1 VTTPPRVSGARRLTP
16 VAPWPLAGTV
26 DEHIRAE
33 TVRALFQQAIAAP
46 ILTVLVAALMAIA
59 LWDVAPRQR
68 LLIWLSAIAFLS
80 LVRLGLVLAYRRR
93 GPRTLEMIGWEHAF
107 VYTLVVICVVWGVG
121 AIPIMPASLA
131 HQALIFFFLLG
142 IAGGAVASYS
152 VHPTTCL
159 LAVTSLLVPVT
170 VWFAFQDS
178 TALQVMAAG
187 GAMYLV
193 ASIRATRNYGEFW
206 RRTFRLSW
214 ELQQA
219 HTLAQKLART
229 DDLTGLN
236 NRRAFSA
243 LGFQALEHARRYN
256 RPLAAVMFDIDRFK
270 TINDSYGHAAGDKV
284 LQAVAA
290 TMLRRVRTPDIPGR
304 LGGEEFAV
312 LLPETDGD
320 QAVVFAE
327 RLRADL
333 EGAEVTHNGRTIRF
347 SCSFGVAQRG
357 EDVAVLDTLLMR
369 ADEALYRAKNEG
381 RNRVATGTRA
391 R

>member
-1 VTTPPRVSGARRLTP
+1 
-16 VAPWPLAGTV
+16 
-26 DEHIRAE
+26 
-33 TVRALFQQAIAAP
+33 
-46 ILTVLVAALMAIA
+46 
-59 LWDVAPRQR
+59 
-68 LLIWLSAIAFLS
+68 
-80 LVRLGLVLAYRRR
+80 
-93 GPRTLEMIGWEHAF
+93 
-107 VYTLVVICVVWGVG
+107 
-121 AIPIMPASLA
+121 
-131 HQALIFFFLLG
+131 
-142 IAGGAVASYS
+142 
-152 VHPTTCL
+152 
-159 LAVTSLLVPVT
+159 
-170 VWFAFQDS
+170 
-178 TALQVMAAG
+178 
-187 GAMYLV
+187 MYLV

-243 LGFQALEHARRYN
+243 LGFQALEHSRRYN
-256 RPLAAVMFDIDRFK
+256 RPLAVVMCDIDHFK
-270 TINDSYGHAAGDKV
+270 TINDTYGHASGDKV

-290 TMLRRVRTPDIPGR
+290 TMLGRVRTPDIPGR

-333 EGAEVTHNGRTIRF
+333 ERLEVTHNGRTIRF
-347 SCSFGVAQRG
+347 SCSFGVAHRG
-357 EDVAVLDTLLMR
+357 EDVAVLETLLMR

-381 RNRVATGTRA
+381 RNRVAREPCLPQS
-391 R
+391 

>member
-1 VTTPPRVSGARRLTP
+1 V
-16 VAPWPLAGTV
+16 
-26 DEHIRAE
+26 
-33 TVRALFQQAIAAP
+33 TVRTL
-46 ILTVLVAALMAIA
+46 LVAALLALA
-59 LWDVAPRQR
+59 LWNGAPRQR
-68 LLIWLSAIAFLS
+68 LLIWLGAIALLS
-80 LVRLGLVLAYRRR
+80 FVRLGLVLAYRRR
-93 GPRTLEMIGWEHAF
+93 EPRTLEMIRWEHVF
-107 VYTLVVICVVWGVG
+107 VYSLVVICAVWGIG
-121 AIPIMPASLA
+121 AIPIMPSSTA
-131 HQALIFFFLLG
+131 HKALIYFFLLG

-178 TALQVMAAG
+178 TELQVMAAG

-236 NRRAFSA
+236 NRRAFSS
-243 LGFQALEHARRYN
+243 LGYQALEHSKRYN
-256 RPLAAVMFDIDRFK
+256 RPLSVVMFDIDHFK
-270 TINDSYGHAAGDKV
+270 IINDAFGHAAGDKV

-290 TMLRRVRTPDIPGR
+290 MMLQRARTTDIPGR

-312 LLPETDGD
+312 LLPETDTD
-320 QAVVFAE
+320 QALLFAE

-333 EGAEVTHNGRTIRF
+333 EQLEVSHNDRMIRF
-347 SCSFGVAQRG
+347 SCSFGVARRG
-357 EDVAVLDTLLMR
+357 DDVAVLDTLLMR
-369 ADEALYRAKNEG
+369 ADEALYRAKNDG
-381 RNRVATGTRA
+381 RNRVAAGT
-391 R
+391 